1 MNERQLNEEMQQLK
15 AKHGAGS
22 RLEALMLELLE
33 SRGQA
38 AAAEAELA
46 EVRLELEVSR
56 QEISELRRAA

>member
-1 MNERQLNEEMQQLK
+1 MQQLK